1 MTGGANFLQALG
13 WAVLNSLWQLAL
25 LWIVYQLITGIFK
38 KTGSS
43 SKSTLATI
51 LLFGGFIWFA
61 YTFFSVFGKSTAS
74 EIIADSSIV
83 NGAMNPELND
93 WLQKTL
99 PIASI
104 FYLLLLVFPTAQFVR
119 NYRYVRVIRQY
130 GLSKI
135 DPRWRIFVKN
145 IAAHMG
151 IRSNVRIW
159 ISELVKSPVTVGF
172 LKPIILVPVAAV
184 NHLTP
189 QQLEAVL
196 LHELAHIRR
205 YDYIL
210 NLIIHFIH
218 TILYFNPFA
227 KAFVK
232 IVEKEREKSCDE
244 MVLQFQYDSHDYASA
259 LLLLEKA
266 GQASPVFSM
275 PAGGKKADLLSRVE
289 LILGVQKK
297 KVVSFNNLAG
307 FFAGLLCVIALN
319 ALLIINKPANAHK
332 ALGFASLKNAGEL
345 FRQSPE
351 DLEDPTT
358 SEITSTVEA
367 EQPSTVINHID
378 LDGSD
383 ESPIKVSSEEGSA
396 ISHSGFM
403 GSAVEQPAFI
413 SVAFTDLAFPL
424 LNEEEKLQV
433 RSAVDASKKVIASTQ
448 WKQVEKD
455 IADVFTQNEK
465 DVLKKLY
472 KKELEKVNWKE
483 IENKLAMAYNSIEW
497 EKVNLQLNQAITEIR
512 FDSLQR
518 VYADAI
524 MKIDDVKKE
533 LEVADLEGIPDSEY
547 DIPLLEKKKS
557 ELTRE
562 LNLMKA
568 RKVKKIVRL

>member
-25 LWIVYQLITGIFK
+25 LWIDYQLITGIFK
-38 KTGSS
+38 KTGAS
-43 SKSTLATI
+43 SKSTLAT
-51 LLFGGFIWFA
+51 LLLTGGFIWFV
-61 YTFFSVFGKSTAS
+61 YTFFAVFGKSTSS
-74 EIIADSSIV
+74 EIIADSPIV
-83 NGAMNPELND
+83 NATMNPELND

-104 FYLLLLVFPTAQFVR
+104 LYLLLLVFPTMQFIR

-135 DPRWRIFVKN
+135 DPQWRIFVKK
-145 IAAHMG
+145 IAGYMG

-205 YDYIL
+205 YDYVL
-210 NLIIHFIH
+210 NLLIHFIH

-244 MVLQFQYDSHDYASA
+244 MVLQFQYDSHEYASA

-266 GQASPVFSM
+266 GQASPAFSM

-289 LILGVQKK
+289 LILGVEKK

-319 ALLIINKPANAHK
+319 ALLIINKPASANK
-332 ALGFASLKNAGEL
+332 APGFASLKNAGEL
-345 FRQSPE
+345 FRHSSE
-351 DLEDPTT
+351 IGEDPTT
-358 SEITSTVEA
+358 SEITATAET
-367 EQPSTVINHID
+367 EQPSAVINHLD

-383 ESPIKVSSEEGSA
+383 ESPRSTASEEGSA
-396 ISHSGFM
+396 ISHSGFIA
-403 GSAVEQPAFI
+403 SAVEQPAFI
-413 SVAFTDLAFPL
+413 PVAFTDLAFPL

-433 RSAVDASKKVIASTQ
+433 RSAIDASKKLIASTQ

-455 IADVFTQNEK
+455 IADVFTQKEK
-465 DVLKKLY
+465 DELKKLY
-472 KKELEKVNWKE
+472 RKELEKVNWKE
-483 IENKLAMAYNSIEW
+483 IENKLAMAYGSIEW
-497 EKVNLQLNQAITEIR
+497 EKVNLQLNQAVTEIR

-533 LEVADLEGIPDSEY
+533 LEVANLEGIPDSEY
-547 DIPLLEKKKS
+547 DIPLLEEKKS
-557 ELTRE
+557 ELTRQ